1 MPQEMQQNSLDS
13 FKVGVDALLERREY
27 FIRKIFPRLE
37 KDRDYYEI
45 KGRRSLGKAGAE
57 KIGASYSF
65 VATFRRDSETLLSFK
80 NTEGLIALVC
90 DLTRNNVLV
99 GQGRGA
105 AELKNNNGDV
115 NKTIK
120 MCQKSAFIDAV
131 IRASGLSDIFT
142 QDLEALPENKV
153 VELPPASK
161 NYFPKNQ
168 VAAEDDVA
176 TDKQKDLLRS
186 LIAQRIPYGEE
197 RERWFTEM
205 ETASKFDASEMIS
218 SFLVSSYK

>member
-1 MPQEMQQNSLDS
+1 MPQETQQNTLDA
-13 FKVGVDALLERREY
+13 FKTGVDALLERREY

-131 IRASGLSDIFT
+131 IRASGLYRHLYPRFRGPTKTRLWSYP
-142 QDLEALPENKV
+142 L
-153 VELPPASK
+153 
-161 NYFPKNQ
+161 
-168 VAAEDDVA
+168 
-176 TDKQKDLLRS
+176 LLRTTS
-186 LIAQRIPYGEE
+186 LKTKWLRK
-197 RERWFTEM
+197 M
-205 ETASKFDASEMIS
+205 M
-218 SFLVSSYK
+218 